1 MKGTNQ
7 MKNHKSKLN
16 RKINELFENDE
27 KFFELLGRKK
37 ETFWKNFDEET
48 LELSMIQKASQILEL
63 TPEETGEIFFDETIG
78 QQQATKFYNL
88 MLQIIKKLPEE
99 ERIAFLQKFD
109 ELFNKLKRK

>member
-16 RKINELFENDE
+16 RKINDLFENDE
-27 KFFELLGRKK
+27 KFFELIKK
-37 ETFWKNFDEET
+37 KKDTFWKEYEEQE
-48 LELSMIQKASQILEL
+48 LELSLVFKIREILEL
-63 TPEETGEIFFDETIG
+63 TKEEMLEIFFDETIG
-78 QQQATKFYNL
+78 KQQAMKFYNL

-99 ERIAFLQKFD
+99 ERIAFLTKFD